1 MYQIKTVKKW
11 QKPAWH
17 ERWRTMNLE
26 KNQTKNSPIYTVT
39 DLKFPGKIS
48 YMRGFLKILN
58 KNFTALFDKSF
69 FLKKWWGRV
78 TSPPPPLNWQNST
91 SDIEILLEIS
101 KTIVDNCLVLG
112 WHNGYT
118 LGEIET
124 QPSRVVHIDDINID
138 SHGRQKKSPQYVST
152 TYSANFGQKCRLF
165 I

>member
-1 MYQIKTVKKW
+1 
-11 QKPAWH
+11 
-17 ERWRTMNLE
+17 MNLK

-69 FLKKWWGRV
+69 SFKEMVRKGYL
-78 TSPPPPLNWQNST
+78 PPPPLNWQNST

-112 WHNGYT
+112 
-118 LGEIET
+118 
-124 QPSRVVHIDDINID
+124 
-138 SHGRQKKSPQYVST
+138 
-152 TYSANFGQKCRLF
+152 
-165 I
+165 

>member
-1 MYQIKTVKKW
+1 M
-11 QKPAWH
+11 
-17 ERWRTMNLE
+17 
-26 KNQTKNSPIYTVT
+26 TKV
-39 DLKFPGKIS
+39 
-48 YMRGFLKILN
+48 
-58 KNFTALFDKSF
+58 F
-69 FLKKWWGRV
+69 FKEMVRKGYL
-78 TSPPPPLNWQNST
+78 TPPPLNWQNST

-112 WHNGYT
+112 WHNGDT

>member
-1 MYQIKTVKKW
+1 MNQIKTVKKW

-78 TSPPPPLNWQNST
+78 ISHPPPLNWQNST

-112 WHNGYT
+112 WHNGDT

-152 TYSANFGQKCRLF
+152 TYSANFGQKCWLF

>member
-1 MYQIKTVKKW
+1 MVRKGY
-11 QKPAWH
+11 
-17 ERWRTMNLE
+17 
-26 KNQTKNSPIYTVT
+26 
-39 DLKFPGKIS
+39 LK
-48 YMRGFLKILN
+48 
-58 KNFTALFDKSF
+58 
-69 FLKKWWGRV
+69 
-78 TSPPPPLNWQNST
+78 PPPPLNWQNST

-112 WHNGYT
+112 WHNGDT